1 MIDWGKCP
9 PVECMLI
16 MFDRTRMKL
25 VPFALAAT
33 GLVVLCL
40 AGCRK
45 DEAKPETPASSPAS
59 YMKDKAFRKG
69 LKAAREEWAE
79 LGEALERVGREM
91 RAIEAAKGA
100 AAKDDP
106 EWLSLKAR
114 RDDLEQA
121 IKENRA
127 KALKAARDRL
137 TPVRK
142 EGSR

>member
-1 MIDWGKCP
+1 
-9 PVECMLI
+9 
-16 MFDRTRMKL
+16 MKL

-33 GLVVLCL
+33 GVLLCL

-45 DEAKPETPASSPAS
+45 EEAKPETPASSPAS

-69 LKAAREEWAE
+69 LKAAREERAE
-79 LGEALERVGREM
+79 LAEAWERVGREM

-114 RDDLEQA
+114 LDDLEQA
-121 IKENRA
+121 VRENRA
-127 KALKAARDRL
+127 KALKAVRDRIS
-137 TPVRK
+137 PK
-142 EGSR
+142 KDISK